1 MRRPA
6 VLSRLVFA
14 NPLLPCLALLAG
26 CAEPEKPPPAATMS
40 EVFNCSHLLIGLE
53 SVACRED
60 VTGPGRLT
68 VSFVPDPPET
78 SWEIGVRGLA
88 ALAEQ
93 CEFHGTFDQTRL
105 AALQGRG
112 ETAIVCEIAASIDR
126 QYHEIRF
133 ENRLDA
139 PNTAI
144 RVTVSLQ
151 R

>member
-1 MRRPA
+1 MR
-6 VLSRLVFA
+6 SQLVFA
-14 NPLLPCLALLAG
+14 AGQCLLLTG
-26 CAEPEKPPPAATMS
+26 CGEQVTPVSAPQPELVELFS
-40 EVFNCSHLLIGLE
+40 CSHLLIGLE
-53 SVACRED
+53 TAYCHED
-60 VTGPGRLT
+60 VVGPGTLA
-68 VSFVPDPPET
+68 VSFRPDPKET

-93 CEFHGTFDQTRL
+93 CEFHGRFDQTRL
-105 AALQGRG
+105 SGLQGRG
-112 ETAIVCEIAASIDR
+112 ETDIVCNIAANVDR

-144 RVTVSLQ
+144 NVRVSFT

>member
-1 MRRPA
+1 MRPSPA
-6 VLSRLVFA
+6 LAACQVL
-14 NPLLPCLALLAG
+14 LLAG
-26 CAEPEKPPPAATMS
+26 CGEPLTPVSAPQPEPIEAFS
-40 EVFNCSHLLIGLE
+40 CSHLLIGLE
-53 SVACRED
+53 TAYCHED
-60 VTGPGRLT
+60 VVGPGTLT
-68 VSFVPDPPET
+68 VSFRPDPKET

-93 CEFHGTFDQTRL
+93 CEFHGRFDQTRL
-105 AALQGRG
+105 SALQGRG
-112 ETAIVCEIAASIDR
+112 ETDIFCNIAANVDR

-144 RVTVSLQ
+144 NVRVSFT